1 MLDPI
6 ISAKEKLD
14 DPLMLEWA
22 LRYYNDLPENSI
34 AEKGRVASRPHGFM
48 IFLLPNCSNEMKPKR
63 YPICLTHIL
72 SWMCPSVRFL
82 GQMARREEAH
92 GRPMQR

>member
-22 LRYYNDLPENSI
+22 LRYYNDLPENKLEEKARIESTWFHDLFI
-34 AEKGRVASRPHGFM
+34 AQLIEQ
-48 IFLLPNCSNEMKPKR
+48 MKPKR
-63 YPICLTHIL
+63 CFAYL
-72 SWMCPSVRFL
+72 MRYQPSISHRL
-82 GQMARREEAH
+82 QI
-92 GRPMQR
+92 

>member
-34 AEKGRVASRPHGFM
+34 AEKGRVASTWFHDLF
-48 IFLLPNCSNEMKPKR
+48 IAQLLERNETETLSHLFNT
-63 YPICLTHIL
+63 YP
-72 SWMCPSVRFL
+72 
-82 GQMARREEAH
+82 
-92 GRPMQR
+92 